1 MKRIKRATVTCIAL
15 LLCSFSVSSQEGGTS
30 AKKDNLYSLAL
41 FASLSEMEKSW
52 GHLDDSDNGSAIRT
66 NYRHMLAEKDPEI
79 TNGLPSQLG
88 EFRVEF
94 LADQQQKERY
104 HQLRKGYSI
113 LRIRPIQ
120 NDGSTLRIEVSV
132 SYVRFEK
139 GKFTRGVSD
148 WSDVEFRYD
157 CEQQKYVITSIKLG
171 GI

>member
-1 MKRIKRATVTCIAL
+1 MDTTKPTIVACIAL
-15 LLCSFSVSSQEGGTS
+15 LLCSFSVSSQEGAMS
-30 AKKDNLYSLAL
+30 AKRDNLYSLAL

-52 GHLDDSDNGSAIRT
+52 GHLDDSDNGSNIRT
-66 NYRHMLAEKDPEI
+66 DYRHMLAEKDPEI
-79 TNGLPSQLG
+79 TDGLPSQLG

-94 LADQQQKERY
+94 LDDQQQIDRY

-120 NDGSTLRIEVSV
+120 NDGSTLRVEVSV

-139 GKFTRGVSD
+139 SKFIHGVSD

-157 CEQQKYVITSIKLG
+157 CEQQKYVITSVKLG